1 MSTFLKRLFNVF
13 EVIENGNKITI
24 HGFKASYLYR
34 DFTKWWETSKLVA
47 WMFSDQKQNSLTF
60 EKFFAPDFLYTL
72 GEIKRYRHRWGTDR
86 QYDMLREALLQHT
99 WLRDTVR
106 EDLPSILNL
115 DRLKEIG
122 YALLPHQMEFLERY
136 DWVVP
141 RYHLKGYI
149 LSAAPGSGK
158 TITCLALASVLES
171 DLVVLIVPKNAVY
184 EVWKKTLDNNMT
196 DKPAY
201 WIASEDKPYKGE
213 RYLIAHYEALP
224 KVLEVVRR
232 LKPHKPMVA
241 LDESHNLNEIGSLRT
256 QLFVQLCSELN
267 AQHVIW
273 SSGTPL
279 KAMGHEMLPILRT
292 IDPYFTPEAENRF
305 RQIYGR
311 NANRALDIL
320 KNRVGLM
327 SFKVPKEVIQK
338 TKPIESEVKVKI
350 PNAHDYTLSTI
361 RNEMF
366 EYIQV
371 RLKFY
376 KANRDLFQRIYDES
390 LDIHAKTLTAAPQKK
405 AFDLYRTYISVIK
418 RGYDPKLHAVEAAY
432 CNTYEKNNII
442 PSLPKE
448 LKEDFR
454 NAKSVVKY
462 VELKVMGE
470 ALGNVLGAKRSR
482 CHVDMVPH
490 MGLKDIVMGS
500 AKKTVIFTSY
510 VSVADAIVSH
520 LMTEGLQ
527 PQVVYGS
534 TNDNLQAIL
543 KKFETDPDCNPLVAT
558 YQSLSTAVP
567 LVMANTAVFTNQ
579 PFRDYIL
586 TQAKSRVDRLGQDQ
600 QVYFVSTVLDTGTE
614 PNLSTRSQDILEWSK
629 EQVAAILGNENLA
642 LFSAG
647 TDNLYGSTESY
658 SEESLEDLFLD
669 NDIW

>member
-13 EVIENGNKITI
+13 EVVEEGSKITI
-24 HGFKASYLYR
+24 RGFKASYLYR

-47 WMFSDQKQNSLTF
+47 WMFSEQKQNSLVF

-72 GEIKRYRHRWGTDR
+72 SEIKNYRHRWGTDR
-86 QYDMLREALLQHT
+86 QYDMLKEALLQHT
-99 WLRDTVR
+99 WLKDTVR
-106 EDLPSILNL
+106 QDIPSILNL
-115 DRLKEIG
+115 DRLDEIG
-122 YALLPHQMEFLERY
+122 YTLLPHQMEFLERY

-158 TITCLALASVLES
+158 TITCLALSSVLES

-196 DKPAY
+196 KKVDY
-201 WIASEDKPYKGE
+201 WIASEDKPYKGQ

-224 KVLEVVRR
+224 KVLEVVRK
-232 LKPHKPMVA
+232 LNPKKPFVA

-256 QLFVQLCSELN
+256 QLFVQLCHELK

-338 TKPIESEVKVKI
+338 TKPIETEVRVKI
-350 PNAHDYTLSTI
+350 PNASDYTLSSI

-366 EYIQV
+366 HYIEG

-376 KANRDLFQRIYDES
+376 KANKELFQRTYDEC
-390 LDIHAKTLTAAPQKK
+390 LEIHAKTLTNPQQKK
-405 AFDLYRTYISVIK
+405 AFDLYRSYVSLIR
-418 RGYDPKLHAVEAAY
+418 RGYDPKLHAMEAAY

-442 PSLPKE
+442 PTLPKE
-448 LKEDFR
+448 LKDDFR
-454 NAKSVVKY
+454 SAKSVVKY

-470 ALGNVLGAKRSR
+470 ALGNILGAKRSK
-482 CHVDMVPH
+482 CHVDMVPY
-490 MGLKDIVMGS
+490 MGLKEIVMGS

-510 VSVADAIVSH
+510 VSVADAIVKH
-520 LMTEGLQ
+520 LREQGLS
-527 PQVVYGS
+527 PVVVYGD

-543 KKFETDPDCNPLVAT
+543 KRFEKDPDTNPLVAT

-600 QVYFVSTVLDTGTE
+600 QVYFVSTVLDTGSE

-629 EQVAAILGNENLA
+629 EQVAAIMGNENLA
-642 LFSAG
+642 LYGAG

-658 SEESLEDLFLD
+658 SEESLEDLFLESSV
-669 NDIW
+669 W